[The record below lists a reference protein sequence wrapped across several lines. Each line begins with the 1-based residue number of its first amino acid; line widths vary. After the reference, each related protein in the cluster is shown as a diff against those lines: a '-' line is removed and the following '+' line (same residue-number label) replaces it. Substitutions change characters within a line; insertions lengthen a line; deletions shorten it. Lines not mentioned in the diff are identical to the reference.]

1 MRTFDW
7 LFESLGDLDWVAVL
21 VGTAA
26 AMVLGFIWYG
36 PLFGKAWAK
45 GSRVAMGNTAEP
57 GKLLMTAI
65 YFFVFN
71 VGLALVGVG
80 AGPGIGDEIQ
90 HAVVLGLVY
99 GILLIAP
106 ALYSP
111 VVWAKKSPAVFVI
124 DTLHWVAIVMVSTF
138 VQILFA

>member
-1 MRTFDW
+1 MLTFDW
-7 LFESLGDLDWVAVL
+7 LFESLGDLDWLAVL

-36 PLFGKAWAK
+36 PLFGKAWAR
-45 GSRVAMGNTAEP
+45 GSGVAMGNKPDP
-57 GKLLMTAI
+57 GKVLMTAV
-65 YFFVFN
+65 YFFALN
-71 VGLALVGVG
+71 VGLALVGVS

-99 GILLIAP
+99 GVLLIAP
-106 ALYSP
+106 ALYAA
-111 VVWAKKSPAVFVI
+111 VVWAKKSPTVFLI
-124 DTLHWVAIVMVSTF
+124 DALHWAAIVMVSTF